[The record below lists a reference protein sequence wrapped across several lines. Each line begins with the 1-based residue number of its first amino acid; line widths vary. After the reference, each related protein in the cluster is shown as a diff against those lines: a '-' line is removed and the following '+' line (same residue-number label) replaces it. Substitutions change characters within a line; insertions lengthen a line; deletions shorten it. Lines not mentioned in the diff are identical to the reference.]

1 MEELQMGLEVLAIM
15 EPGLQDNGVYQEIM
29 EKLGENMDTT
39 DQKKEDFARLV
50 AGANEVRDGLAVG
63 SRFQVGLTDLDAG
76 LNQLVDGQAE
86 LVEGTETLAGGA
98 EDRKSTRLNS
108 SH

>member
-1 MEELQMGLEVLAIM
+1 
-15 EPGLQDNGVYQEIM
+15 M

-50 AGANEVRDGLAVG
+50 AGANEIRDGLAVG

-76 LNQLVDGQAE
+76 LDQLVDGQTE

-98 EDRKSTRLNS
+98 DQIADGTKTVNDGWDELEDNVAILHDGRSEERRVG
-108 SH
+108 